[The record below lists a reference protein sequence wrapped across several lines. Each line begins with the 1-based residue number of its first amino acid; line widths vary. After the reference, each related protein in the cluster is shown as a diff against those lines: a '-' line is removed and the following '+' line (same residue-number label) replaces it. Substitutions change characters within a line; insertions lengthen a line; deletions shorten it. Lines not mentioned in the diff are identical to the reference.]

1 MFIACFFLE
10 SDICIETTFMRY
22 GNGSNEI
29 MSITLKPKTM
39 KRWAYSTDTCSR
51 IVQDI
56 ANMSD
61 HSGKLEVTNH
71 EKRSHHAALRSQ
83 KIGIR

>member
-1 MFIACFFLE
+1 MFIAWFFLE
-10 SDICIETTFMRY
+10 SDIWIETTFMHY
-22 GNGSNEI
+22 GNGPNEI
-29 MSITLKPKTM
+29 ISITLKPETM

-61 HSGKLEVTNH
+61 HSGKREVMSH
-71 EKRSHHAALRSQ
+71 EKKEAITHHFGRKRWA
-83 KIGIR
+83 